1 MFTVQPERLSEEA
14 QRLEKISG
22 RLAAISSMLNR
33 MYSDLSDYL
42 DTDSTDE
49 LMETLKKIDTRV
61 GEEIDISRSMSRV
74 LGNVSERY
82 RSCEKRIIS
91 EAEEIS
97 LLHRNMSIHVVDMSR
112 YKNLLT
118 NLTFR

>member
-82 RSCEKRIIS
+82 RSCEKRIKMKKY
-91 EAEEIS
+91 S
-97 LLHRNMSIHVVDMSR
+97 LQP
-112 YKNLLT
+112 
-118 NLTFR
+118 